1 MSLNP
6 NVHHVD
12 GGEATMPSHIF
23 VEMFDTNY
31 PVQHA
36 GAVWA
41 GPNNANTAV
50 ILALGHPI
58 HPFGFYMGL
67 SAEQARQVA
76 GWLVSAAD
84 AVDGVEGAAS

>member
-6 NVHHVD
+6 NVQHVD

-23 VEMFDTNY
+23 IEMFDTNY

-41 GPNNANTAV
+41 GPNNASTAV
-50 ILALGHPI
+50 ILALGHPF
-58 HPFGFYMGL
+58 HPFGFYMGF
-67 SAEQARQVA
+67 SPEQARQVA
-76 GWLVSAAD
+76 DWLTSAAD
-84 AVDGVEGAAS
+84 VVDVTQGGAA